1 MGDHD
6 RDANEGTE
14 QTIGVRKVMSHPDY
28 NKPRLSSDI
37 ALLQLS
43 SPAKLSERVNP
54 VCLPSH
60 DSDVPTGSTCY
71 ITG

>member
-1 MGDHD
+1 
-6 RDANEGTE
+6 
-14 QTIGVRKVMSHPDY
+14 MSHPDY

-43 SPAKLSERVNP
+43 GPAKLSERVNP
-54 VCLPSH
+54 ICLPSH

-71 ITG
+71 ITGYVLITSTLSIEPQSTAYKSTP